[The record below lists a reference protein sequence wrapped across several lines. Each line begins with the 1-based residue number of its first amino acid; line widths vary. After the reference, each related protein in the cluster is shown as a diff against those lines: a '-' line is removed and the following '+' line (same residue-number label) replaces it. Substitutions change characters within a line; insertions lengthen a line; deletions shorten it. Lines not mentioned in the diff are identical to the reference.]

1 MIVLPHN
8 SGGVLSCH
16 VSCPCV
22 GLSVVF
28 SFPDDNLSKYQW
40 IFTKLSVFIDIV
52 EAWFGIVNGLILS
65 VFDSYLPVTCL

>member
-22 GLSVVF
+22 GLSVVVF

-65 VFDSYLPVTCL
+65 VFDRVICL